1 MNYYR
6 ITAYD
11 KNHNYSYIIDSNGMF
26 EKLWQFS
33 SYLLQKG
40 FEIIEVSKQENML
53 DINIKPIEE
62 NNDKLFLRAYATGKP
77 ERIEQTINGQT
88 YNAIKI
94 GDKVYIPNK

>member
-11 KNHNYSYIIDSNGMF
+11 KNHNYSCIIDSNGMF

-40 FEIIEVSKQENML
+40 FEIIEVSKQENIL
-53 DINIKPIEE
+53 DINITPIEDC
-62 NNDKLFLRAYATGKP
+62 NTKLFLRAYANGKP
-77 ERIEQTINGQT
+77 ECVEQIINGRT
-88 YNAIKI
+88 YNAVKVCKKI
-94 GDKVYIPNK
+94 YIPNK

>member
-11 KNHNYSYIIDSNGMF
+11 KKHNYSCIIDSNGMF

-53 DINIKPIEE
+53 DIDIKPIKESS
-62 NNDKLFLRAYATGKP
+62 NKLFLRAYTTGKP
-77 ERIEQTINGQT
+77 EHVEQPINGQT

-94 GDKVYIPNK
+94 GNKIYIPNK